1 MKKVLFIQN
10 NGSTSGGVWSVNKTL
25 ALHLN
30 RLGYDTLV
38 MSIRERFKIKDVPDE
53 LSIYTINK
61 KDKWIVPQRREIKE
75 ELKRLKLLKVFNKI
89 FQNYKRKSDIKKAKN
104 FIRKFNP
111 DYIIASH
118 YQVLDGIP
126 EEYLSKTINVH
137 HNTYDYALK
146 DKNNIK
152 TWNKYNGKI
161 TFAWLS
167 KATSEIAKKNGLV
180 NNYCMYNPVKFLSRI
195 CADVTNNKR
204 LIVLTRMVEEKRIDL
219 MIKIVEK
226 IFEDKKFKD
235 WKLYLYGDGILKK
248 QIKKGIT
255 NHEQVIFKEP
265 TSDAKKAYLKGSIN
279 LNTSLYEGFP
289 MSILEASECGV
300 PTVTFNYGESVK
312 EQVIDGKTGIIVPQ
326 DDVPAFIE
334 SLKDLMTSKRKLK
347 SMSKECKSYNEIF
360 SVKKVTQDWINLFK
374 EIDKKGENND

>member
-25 ALHLN
+25 ALHLK
-30 RLGYDTLV
+30 RLGYDTLAL
-38 MSIRERFKIKDVPDE
+38 SIREKFKIKDVPDE

-75 ELKRLKLLKVFNKI
+75 DIKSYRFIKAIKKIIQNKKRFL
-89 FQNYKRKSDIKKAKN
+89 DIKKTKK
-104 FIRKFNP
+104 FIKKFNP
-111 DYIIASH
+111 DYIVASH

-126 EEYLSKTINVH
+126 KEYLRKTINVH

-152 TWNKYNGKI
+152 IWNKYNGKI

-167 KATSEIAKKNGLV
+167 KATMEIAKKKGLV
-180 NNYCMYNPVKFLSRI
+180 NNVCMYNPVKFLSRAS
-195 CADVTNNKR
+195 ADVTNNKR
-204 LIVLTRMVEEKRIDL
+204 LIVLTRMVEEKRLDL

-235 WKLYLYGDGILKK
+235 WKFYLYGDGILKK

-255 NHEQVIFKEP
+255 NHHQVIFKEP
-265 TSDAKKAYLKGSIN
+265 TQDAKKAYLKGSIN
-279 LNTSLYEGFP
+279 LNTSSYEGFP

-300 PTVTFNYGESVK
+300 PTVTFNYGESSK
-312 EQVIDGKTGIIVPQ
+312 EQVIHEKTGIIVPQ

-334 SLKDLMTSKRKLK
+334 ALKDLMSSKRKLK
-347 SMSKECKSYNEIF
+347 SMSKECKLYNEIF
-360 SVKKVTQDWINLFK
+360 SVKKITQDWINLFK
-374 EIDKKGENND
+374 EIDLKGEKND

>member
-25 ALHLN
+25 ALHLK

-38 MSIRERFKIKDVPDE
+38 MSIREKFKIKDVPDE
-53 LSIYTINK
+53 LSIYTVNK
-61 KDKWIVPQRREIKE
+61 KDKWEVPQKRDIKE
-75 ELKRLKLLKVFNKI
+75 DLKNYRFIRAFKKAI
-89 FQNYKRKSDIKKAKN
+89 QNRKRISDIKKAKD
-104 FIRKFNP
+104 FIKKFNP

-137 HNTYDYALK
+137 HSSFENVLSNKSIINTL
-146 DKNNIK
+146 
-152 TWNKYNGKI
+152 NKYNNKI
-161 TFAWLS
+161 TFCWLS
-167 KATSEIAKKNGLV
+167 KTISEQATKYGLK
-180 NNYCMYNPVKFLSRI
+180 NNYYVYNPVKFLSRTN
-195 CADVTNNKR
+195 ADVINNKR
-204 LIVLTRMVEEKRIDL
+204 LVVLTRFTEEKRIDL

-235 WKLYLYGDGILKK
+235 WKFYLYGDGILKK

-255 NHEQVIFKEP
+255 NHEQVIFKES
-265 TSDAKKAYLKGSIN
+265 TNDAKKAYLKGSIN
-279 LNTSLYEGFP
+279 LNTSSFEGFP

-300 PTVTFNYGESVK
+300 PTVTFNYGESSK
-312 EQVIDGKTGIIVPQ
+312 EQVINDKTGIIVPQ

-334 SLKDLMTSKRKLK
+334 SLKDLMSSKRKLK
-347 SMSKECKSYNEIF
+347 SMSKECKIHNEIF

-374 EIDKKGENND
+374 EIDKKGDTND